1 MSDDALECALRALR
15 HRDRTE
21 HEIDELLLSNG
32 FSNEESA
39 DAIGRLVR
47 TGVVSD
53 ERFAEARAT
62 SLAARG
68 EGDALI
74 RRRLVAAGN
83 EQRRAPRIAQTVP
96 CIAVV
101 GSWSVRAVSW
111 CAVEPPRRLPGT
123 CSERGSRRRSSRSP
137 LRTTSTAG

>member
-1 MSDDALECALRALR
+1 MSDEALECALRALR

-21 HEIDELLLSNG
+21 REIDELLRSNG
-32 FSNEESA
+32 FSDEESA

-47 TGVVSD
+47 TGVISD

-74 RRRLVAAGN
+74 RRRLVAAGV
-83 EQRRAPRIAQTVP
+83 ASDLVAD
-96 CIAVV
+96 
-101 GSWSVRAVSW
+101 SLSF
-111 CAVEPPRRLPGT
+111 VEPELERARRIVVRRGASTKTARYLSGKGF
-123 CSERGSRRRSSRSP
+123 SEEIVKVAVADDVDGG
-137 LRTTSTAG
+137 LG

>member
-1 MSDDALECALRALR
+1 MSDEALECVLRALR

-21 HEIDELLLSNG
+21 RELDELLLSNG
-32 FSNEESA
+32 FSEEESA

-74 RRRLVAAGN
+74 RRRLVAAGV
-83 EQRRAPRIAQTVP
+83 AFDLVAD
-96 CIAVV
+96 
-101 GSWSVRAVSW
+101 SLSS
-111 CAVEPPRRLPGT
+111 VEPELERARRIVVR
-123 CSERGSRRRSSRSP
+123 RGA
-137 LRTTSTAG
+137 STKTARYLFGKGFSNEIVKVAVADGLDGGLG

>member
-1 MSDDALECALRALR
+1 MSDEALECALRALR

-21 HEIDELLLSNG
+21 REIDELLRSNG

-74 RRRLVAAGN
+74 RRRLVAAGV
-83 EQRRAPRIAQTVP
+83 ASDLVADSL
-96 CIAVV
+96 A
-101 GSWSVRAVSW
+101 S
-111 CAVEPPRRLPGT
+111 VEPELERARRIVVR
-123 CSERGSRRRSSRSP
+123 RGASP
-137 LRTTSTAG
+137 KTARYLFGKGFSDEIVKVAVAEGVDGALG

>member
-1 MSDDALECALRALR
+1 MSDEALECALRALR

-21 HEIDELLLSNG
+21 QEIDALLRSNG
-32 FSNEESA
+32 FSEEESA

-74 RRRLVAAGN
+74 RRRLVAAGV
-83 EQRRAPRIAQTVP
+83 ASDLVAD
-96 CIAVV
+96 
-101 GSWSVRAVSW
+101 SLSS
-111 CAVEPPRRLPGT
+111 VEPELERARRIVVR
-123 CSERGSRRRSSRSP
+123 RGA
-137 LRTTSTAG
+137 STKTARYLFGKGFSDEIVKVAVADGVDGGLG

>member
-1 MSDDALECALRALR
+1 MSDEALECALRALR

-21 HEIDELLLSNG
+21 REIDELLRSNG

-74 RRRLVAAGN
+74 RRRLVAAGV
-83 EQRRAPRIAQTVP
+83 ASDLVADSL
-96 CIAVV
+96 A
-101 GSWSVRAVSW
+101 S
-111 CAVEPPRRLPGT
+111 VEPELERARRIVVRRGASTKTSRYLFGKGF
-123 CSERGSRRRSSRSP
+123 SEEIVKVAVAEGVDGA
-137 LRTTSTAG
+137 LG